1 MVGPGAGG
9 LGALPGA
16 GLPGVGQPCRELRA
30 VGHRPCR
37 RRLGWRRAR
46 RAAAPGARRRGA
58 AGRRCVRPRVRCPL
72 GQGGLERP
80 RGGHHRPPRRRRC
93 VRPIRPLVGRG
104 MPRVLTLRASDLRS
118 GRSPPIRRSMSFAP
132 RLNSEEYDLLR
143 RALAILPK
151 LPDTIEVISEDGGTL
166 PVTLAAV
173 EGTIIYAYGDRDLV
187 RDDLILEAR
196 PRDEAGDGHDIRFK
210 ILRSYFQ
217 SGDELLLHLKVI
229 EVEERSGERASPRAP
244 LAAQAALR
252 VLFGREQRA
261 GFELD
266 IRLVDVSPNGVAFI
280 ADRGFVTGD
289 IVEIYADVHGN
300 GLRLE
305 CRVVESIP

>member
-1 MVGPGAGG
+1 
-9 LGALPGA
+9 
-16 GLPGVGQPCRELRA
+16 
-30 VGHRPCR
+30 
-37 RRLGWRRAR
+37 
-46 RAAAPGARRRGA
+46 
-58 AGRRCVRPRVRCPL
+58 
-72 GQGGLERP
+72 
-80 RGGHHRPPRRRRC
+80 
-93 VRPIRPLVGRG
+93 
-104 MPRVLTLRASDLRS
+104 
-118 GRSPPIRRSMSFAP
+118 MSFAP

-143 RALAILPK
+143 QALAILPK

-173 EGTIIYAYGDRDLV
+173 DGTIIYAYGDRDLV

-196 PRDEAGDGHDIRFK
+196 PRDEAGNGHDIRFK

-280 ADRGFVTGD
+280 ADRSFVTGD
-289 IVEIYADVHGN
+289 IVEVYADVHGN
-300 GLRLE
+300 SLRLE
-305 CRVVESIP
+305 CRVVESIPAVYGRHRTGCEITEILPSDRHVLTELATQVKSQDSASERRPELHEQLERARAQRTLNSRTERRYPSL